1 MAPLGSVQV
10 PAEGG
15 VPGVLPLSFRVVGN
29 ELNNEKSIQRN
40 TKRVYIY
47 IYYVYIRQV
56 YRYRCIIMHIYA
68 VHTHTHIYIYIYILH
83 ACMSLM
89 LD

>member
-29 ELNNEKSIQRN
+29 ELNNEESIQRN
-40 TKRVYIY
+40 TKRVYKYIY

-56 YRYRCIIMHIYA
+56 YRYRCIIIHTYA
-68 VHTHTHIYIYIYILH
+68 VHTYIHIT
-83 ACMSLM
+83 CMYESDAGLI
-89 LD
+89 